1 MIMPSMLALAL
12 EAVPHLAALR
22 TFSDLLPYLGLF
34 ALGFLVA
41 AWGQVSRVPL
51 AVVLGITLIIGA
63 VILFQLE
70 ANDFSGSNSP
80 F

>member
-1 MIMPSMLALAL
+1 MIMAAMLALAL
-12 EAVPHLAALR
+12 ETLASPATLR
-22 TFSDLLPYLGLF
+22 TLSDLAPYVALF
-34 ALGFLVA
+34 ASGFLVA
-41 AWGQVSRVPL
+41 AWGQSAKVPL

-70 ANDFSGSNSP
+70 ANDLSGSNSP